1 MKILIT
7 IALFALSLPQAMAVD
22 IYDRDP
28 DHTFAFFEFN
38 HMGFSF
44 QRERFDRVD
53 ATVTLDLE
61 NKVGSVDVA
70 IDVRSISTGSALFNQ
85 VLLSESYFDADKFP
99 VVNFKSTKLSF
110 GKFDDVTSVE
120 GNLTIKGTTLPL
132 TLSVTNYKCGMHP
145 LLRKQTCGL
154 NATGK
159 IRRSDFGL
167 GRFAP
172 LISDQIT
179 LHVAMEALKR

>member
-1 MKILIT
+1 MKKI
-7 IALFALSLPQAMAVD
+7 IALLLSSLVLSSAMAVD

-38 HMGFSF
+38 HLGFSL
-44 QRERFDRVD
+44 QRERFDKVD

-61 NKVGSVDVA
+61 NQTGSVDVA

-85 VLLSESYFDADKFP
+85 VLMSDSFFDAEKFP
-99 VVNFKSTKLSF
+99 VVTFKSTKLSF

-120 GNLTIKGTTLPL
+120 GNLTIKGITQPL
-132 TLSVTNYKCGMHP
+132 TLTVTNYKCGMHP
-145 LLRKQTCGL
+145 MLRKQTCGM
-154 NATGK
+154 NAVGK
-159 IRRSDFGL
+159 IRRSEFSL

-179 LHVAMEALKR
+179 LFVVMEALKR